1 MNRKKLFLLILLDL
15 VFLGGVGFQLWNRY
29 QVIQGE
35 MSAPPSSD
43 EVDIPILP
51 SIVVETAV
59 VLSTTTSTEVPA
71 VPEVVVTTVS
81 VSAAPLPV
89 SNEEMK
95 TRRTFIYHN
104 PKAGS
109 VQLVGDFNQWAPQS
123 FSKKGSG
130 RWDVS
135 VLLSPGDYSY
145 NFIVDGKVIRD
156 RNQPRTDAKGRSLL
170 TVAP

>member
-15 VFLGGVGFQLWNRY
+15 AFLGGVGFQLWNRY
-29 QVIQGE
+29 QVLQGE
-35 MSAPPSSD
+35 LSAPPTQEELD
-43 EVDIPILP
+43 VPVP
-51 SIVVETAV
+51 PTTAATAV
-59 VLSTTTSTEVPA
+59 VLSTTTTTTEVPV
-71 VPEVVVTTVS
+71 VPEVAVPTG
-81 VSAAPLPV
+81 
-89 SNEEMK
+89 EKK

-109 VQLVGDFNQWAPQS
+109 VQLVGDFNQWTPQS
-123 FSKKGSG
+123 FRKKGSG

-135 VLLSPGDYSY
+135 ILLSPGDYSY
-145 NFIVDGKVIRD
+145 NFVVDGKVIRD